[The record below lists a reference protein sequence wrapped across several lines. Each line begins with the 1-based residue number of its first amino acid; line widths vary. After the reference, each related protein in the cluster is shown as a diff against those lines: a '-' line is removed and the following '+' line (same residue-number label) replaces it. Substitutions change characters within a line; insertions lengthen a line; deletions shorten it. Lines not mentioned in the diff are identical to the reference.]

1 MAAGDNV
8 VDCYDAAGLMYPGGN
23 CLNVAVFARRFGART
38 GYIGRVG
45 ADAAGRHLVASL
57 ETEGVDIRGVGV
69 MDGGDTAHCVIGHVD
84 GDRVFLSSAKGVS
97 EFEPTACDLEL
108 IAAAD
113 AVHVGATSGLDAFIP
128 AFGGLTRVSYDF
140 AIFRDAEHI
149 ERIAPHTFLA
159 TFSGGSLDDVDASA
173 LADRALDAGA
183 AYALVTRGER
193 GALLATRG
201 ERWTTPA
208 APATVVDTLGA
219 GDTFVAC
226 VLVGLLRGDDVDEL
240 LAAAA
245 RAAAETCAA
254 AGAFG
259 HGIPIALSAR
269 ALEAGR
275 PVVVDPERAPSVAAE
290 LGVSSASASPSPPSP
305 SPSPRFPQP
314 HTASAASA
322 SPITQIK
329 EHTP

>member
-1 MAAGDNV
+1 VTGGSPGRAAQNPLGPVDATTGPGGGRRAPTIVAAGDNV
-8 VDCYDAAGLMYPGGN
+8 VDCYSAAGLMYPGGN

-57 ETEGVDIRGVGV
+57 EIEGVDIRGVGV
-69 MDGGDTAHCVIGHVD
+69 VDGGDTAHCVIGHVD

-97 EFEPTACDLEL
+97 EFEPAAGDLEL

-140 AIFRDAEHI
+140 AIFRDREHI
-149 ERIAPHTFLA
+149 ERIAPHAFLA
-159 TFSGGSLDDVDASA
+159 TFSGGSLDDADAAA

-183 AYALVTRGER
+183 VYALVTRGER
-193 GALLATRG
+193 GAFLVTRG
-201 ERWTTPA
+201 QRWTTPA

-219 GDTFVAC
+219 GDTFVAR
-226 VLVGLLRGDDVDEL
+226 VLVGLLRGDDVDAL
-240 LAAAA
+240 LTAAA
-245 RAAAETCAA
+245 RAAADTCAA
-254 AGAFG
+254 PGAFG

-269 ALEAGR
+269 AA
-275 PVVVDPERAPSVAAE
+275 SH
-290 LGVSSASASPSPPSP
+290 SS
-305 SPSPRFPQP
+305 QP

-322 SPITQIK
+322 SPTTEIK

>member
-1 MAAGDNV
+1 
-8 VDCYDAAGLMYPGGN
+8 MYPGGN
-23 CLNVAVFARRFGART
+23 CLNVAVFARRFGARS

-57 ETEGVDIRGVGV
+57 ENEGVDIRGLGV
-69 MDGGDTAHCVIGHVD
+69 VDGGDTAHCVIGHVD

-97 EFEPTACDLEL
+97 EFEPTAGDLEL
-108 IAAAD
+108 IAGAD
-113 AVHVGATSGLDAFIP
+113 AVHVGATSGLDAVIP
-128 AFGGLTRVSYDF
+128 AFGRLTRVSYDF

-159 TFSGGSLDDVDASA
+159 TFSGGSLDDAEASG

-183 AYALVTRGER
+183 VYALVTRGER

-201 ERWTTPA
+201 KRWTTPA

-226 VLVGLLRGDDVDEL
+226 VLVGVLRGDDVDAL

-254 AGAFG
+254 PGAFG
-259 HGIPIALSAR
+259 RGIPIALSAR

-275 PVVVDPERAPSVAAE
+275 PVAADPDRAPSVAAE
-290 LGVSSASASPSPPSP
+290 LAASSVSPSLSPSSTSSSSSSPSPFPS
-305 SPSPRFPQP
+305 SSSQP

-322 SPITQIK
+322 SPTTQIK